1 MTTQTIKLMGTLKTV
16 SPMIHI
22 DDSSGTKTYCMKSTV
37 PFTNEGG
44 DTEMRL
50 IPYVQG
56 SSYRGSMRNA
66 MAEVLSKA
74 VRQNGG
80 ELDLNTGMRL
90 FSGGKMEA
98 NIAYSLAEARD
109 IVERCVDLVL
119 FGGGAGIMFKGS
131 LAFDML
137 YPIVD
142 TTVQAKIVP
151 KYYANYAT
159 PETIM
164 KEVIKKGKK
173 VTTVVSA
180 LQQWVK
186 QARRDEVQDCD
197 KSMLAALSKDAYKEA
212 EAYLLE
218 GVKTQAKKKAERE
231 SGEKV
236 ETKRTIQK
244 HFAEI
249 EAIPAGVNLYS
260 SITVK
265 EVDKVSMGLFLRTL
279 EEFFKFPYLASA
291 SRGGYG
297 KVAPHYDIK
306 IGDEFIKDFITQD
319 DFGDVVIDYKKY
331 GQDCVDAFDAWAE
344 NVTLETLK
352 VR

>member
-1 MTTQTIKLMGTLKTV
+1 MTETIRLTGTLKTV
-16 SPMIHI
+16 SPMIHV
-22 DDSSGTKTYCMKSTV
+22 DGASGTTIYCMKSAV
-37 PFTNEGG
+37 PFTNEDG
-44 DTEMRL
+44 DTEMRV

-56 SSYRGSMRNA
+56 SSYRGGMRNA
-66 MAEVLSKA
+66 MAEVLSNV
-74 VRQNGG
+74 VRRNGS

-98 NIAYSLAEARD
+98 GVAYSLAEARD

-151 KYYANYAT
+151 SHYAKYVT

-164 KEVIKKGKK
+164 KESVKKGEK
-173 VTTVVSA
+173 VVTVVSA

-197 KSMLAALSKDAYKEA
+197 KSMLAALSKDAYEEA

-218 GVKTQAKKKAERE
+218 GIETQAKKSEERK

-236 ETKRTIQK
+236 VTKKTIQK

-260 SITVK
+260 SITVR
-265 EVDKVSMGLFLRTL
+265 EIDKVSMGLFLRTL

-297 KVAPHYDIK
+297 KVAPRYDIK
-306 IGDEFIKDFITQD
+306 VGDEFIEDFITQD
-319 DFGDVVIDYKKY
+319 DFGDVVIDFDKY
-331 GQDCVDAFDAWAE
+331 GQDCVDAFDAWAK

>member
-1 MTTQTIKLMGTLKTV
+1 MTETIKLMGTLKTV

-22 DDSSGTKTYCMKSTV
+22 DGASGTTTYCMKSAV

-44 DTEMRL
+44 DTEMRV

-66 MAEVLSKA
+66 MAEVLSNA
-74 VRQNGG
+74 VRKNGS

-98 NIAYSLAEARD
+98 GVAYSLAEARD

-142 TTVQAKIVP
+142 TTVQANIVP
-151 KYYANYAT
+151 KHYASYAT
-159 PETIM
+159 PETITQGD
-164 KEVIKKGKK
+164 K
-173 VTTVVSA
+173 VVSA

-197 KSMLAALSKDAYKEA
+197 KSMLSALSKDAYKEA

-218 GVKTQAKKKAERE
+218 GIETQAKKSTERK

-236 ETKRTIQK
+236 TTKKTIQK

-306 IGDEFIKDFITQD
+306 VGDEFIKDFITQD

-344 NVTLETLK
+344 NVNLETLK